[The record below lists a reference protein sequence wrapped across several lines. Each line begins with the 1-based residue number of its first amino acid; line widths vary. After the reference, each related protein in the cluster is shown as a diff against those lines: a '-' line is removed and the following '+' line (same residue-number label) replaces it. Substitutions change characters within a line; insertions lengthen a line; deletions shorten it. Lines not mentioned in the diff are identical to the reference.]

1 MAQIHKLIDKRI
13 YLASQ
18 SPRRRDLLKQI
29 GVAFEVLPLRAMGGR
44 ADVVETPKQGESA
57 VDFVQRMA
65 CEKAATGW
73 HAVEFRHLLK
83 FPVLSAD
90 TLIDLDGE
98 ILGKPTDRHDAAIM
112 LTKLANCCHWVHT
125 AVSIQRDAAIEC
137 VLTSSKVE
145 FGPLST
151 AEIRH
156 YLDSGEFTDK
166 AGAYGIQGRA
176 AAFVKHISG
185 SYTGIMG
192 LPLFE
197 TSALLKQFGIITS

>member
-1 MAQIHKLIDKRI
+1 MSNKLIDKRI

-18 SPRRRDLLKQI
+18 SPRRRELLKQI
-29 GVAFEVLPLRAMGGR
+29 GVSFEVLPLRTIGNR
-44 ADVVETPKQGESA
+44 ADVIEIPHAGESA

-65 CEKAATGW
+65 REKAASGW
-73 HAVEFRHLLK
+73 HAVEIRHLLK

-98 ILGKPTDRHDAAIM
+98 IIGKPVDREAAEQM
-112 LTKLANCCHWVHT
+112 LGRLTGRAHWVHT
-125 AVSIQRDAAIEC
+125 AVALQRETRIESA
-137 VLTSSKVE
+137 LTSSKVG
-145 FGPLST
+145 FGPLS
-151 AEIRH
+151 AKEIRH

-176 AAFVKHISG
+176 AAFVEHIEG

-197 TSALLKQFGIITS
+197 TQGLLKQFGIVATS

>member
-1 MAQIHKLIDKRI
+1 MDQIHKLIEKRI

-29 GVAFEVLPLRAMGGR
+29 GVSFEVLPLRTLAAR
-44 ADVVETPKQGESA
+44 ADVIEIPNTGESA

-65 CEKAATGW
+65 REKAASGW
-73 HAVEFRHLLK
+73 HAVEIRRLLK

-90 TLIDLDGE
+90 TLIDVDGA
-98 ILGKPTDRHDAAIM
+98 ILGKPADRQAAEAM
-112 LTKLANCCHWVHT
+112 LNKLAGRMHWVHT
-125 AVSIQRDAAIEC
+125 AVTIQRDNRIEN
-137 VLTSSKVE
+137 VLSSSKVE
-145 FGPLST
+145 FGQLSNT
-151 AEIRH
+151 EIRQ
-156 YLDSGEFTDK
+156 YLDSGEFVDK

-176 AAFVKHISG
+176 AAFIKLIEG

-197 TSALLKQFGIITS
+197 TNALLKQFGIVG

>member
-1 MAQIHKLIDKRI
+1 MDQIHKLIDKRI

-29 GVAFEVLPLRAMGGR
+29 GVSFEVLPLRTLAAR
-44 ADVVETPKQGESA
+44 ADVIEIPNAGESA

-65 CEKAATGW
+65 REKAASGW
-73 HAVEFRHLLK
+73 HAVEIRRLLR

-90 TLIDLDGE
+90 TLIDVDGA
-98 ILGKPTDRHDAAIM
+98 ILGKPADRHAAETM
-112 LTKLANCCHWVHT
+112 LNQLSGRMHWVHT
-125 AVSIQRDAAIEC
+125 AVTIQRDTRTEN
-137 VLTSSKVE
+137 VLSSSKVE
-145 FGPLST
+145 FGQLSKT
-151 AEIRH
+151 DIRH
-156 YLDSGEFTDK
+156 YLDSGEYTDK

-176 AAFVKHISG
+176 AAFVKLMEG

-197 TSALLKQFGIITS
+197 TNALLKQFGIVA

>member
-1 MAQIHKLIDKRI
+1 MSNKLIDKRI

-18 SPRRRDLLKQI
+18 SPRRRELLKQI
-29 GVAFEVLPLRAMGGR
+29 GVSFEVLPLRTIGGR
-44 ADVVETPKQGESA
+44 ADVIEIPRSGESA

-65 CEKAATGW
+65 REKAASGW
-73 HAVEFRHLLK
+73 HAVEIRHLLK

-98 ILGKPTDRHDAAIM
+98 IIGKPADRRDAETM
-112 LTKLANCCHWVHT
+112 LGRLSGRTHWVHT
-125 AVSIQRDAAIEC
+125 AVALQRETRIES

-145 FGPLST
+145 FGPLSAT
-151 AEIRH
+151 EIRP

-166 AGAYGIQGRA
+166 AGGYGIQGRA
-176 AAFVKHISG
+176 AAFVKYIEG
-185 SYTGIMG
+185 SYTAIMG

-197 TSALLKQFGIITS
+197 TQGLLKQFGIVATS

>member
-1 MAQIHKLIDKRI
+1 MVQISKLIDKRI

-29 GVAFEVLPLRAMGGR
+29 GVSFEVLPLRTMAAR
-44 ADVVETPKQGESA
+44 ADVIEIPHSGESA

-65 CEKAATGW
+65 NEKAASGW
-73 HAVEFRHLLK
+73 HAVEIRHLLK

-90 TLIDLDGE
+90 TLVDIDGS
-98 ILGKPTDRHDAAIM
+98 ILGKPADRQTAETM
-112 LTKLANCCHWVHT
+112 LKQLSGRAHWVHT
-125 AVSIQRDAAIEC
+125 AVAIQRETRIES
-137 VLTSSKVE
+137 VLSSSKVE
-145 FGPLST
+145 FGTLSAT
-151 AEIRH
+151 EMRH
-156 YLDSGEFTDK
+156 YLDSGEYTDK

-176 AAFVKHISG
+176 AAFVKLIEG

-197 TSALLKQFGIITS
+197 TNALLKQFGVVG